1 MSENDLIH
9 KKGHRAFLEIRRMA
23 EQGAFPDL
31 TLDEI
36 IEEIRLASKG
46 K

>member
-1 MSENDLIH
+1 MSEKDAVYE
-9 KKGHRAFLEIRRMA
+9 KGHRAFLEIRRMA

-36 IEEIRLASKG
+36 IEEIRLAREG